1 VPKYQQRTQRE
12 SNNPP
17 PRLAR
22 ATPKIQNLMEMTP
35 LVART
40 RALFVRA
47 VRKGKRGLLHEE
59 CTSLQVIPQSPP
71 LNAKKGCK
79 WGAGQQPT
87 APKYIPSLTLPKK
100 RDLHGPPENGTAKF
114 KDSKSCGNN
123 TYCCSDKGVVFAN
136 GREGDVRRCKAS
148 GLGNPRIMARDLEH
162 RRSEPPL
169 PCYKHGRGGG
179 CCHVPLAVKF

>member
-1 VPKYQQRTQRE
+1 MPKYQQRTQRE

-100 RDLHGPPENGTAKF
+100 RDLHGPPENGTAKSHG
-114 KDSKSCGNN
+114 SKSCGNRSACLGPARCA
-123 TYCCSDKGVVFAN
+123 YRGQ
-136 GREGDVRRCKAS
+136 RRSRTWQSHRAAPQAPP
-148 GLGNPRIMARDLEH
+148 LVYMAREKD
-162 RRSEPPL
+162 
-169 PCYKHGRGGG
+169 PCQGLR
-179 CCHVPLAVKF
+179 